1 MKDLTPNIAKSYD
14 DVPYESFPFHQ
25 SHPAHLFT
33 LATLFGLTPK
43 PIEQSRVLELGCAA
57 GGNIIP
63 IAAHYPKA
71 NIIGIDFSKTEI
83 EIGQEHIKTIQLN
96 NIELRHQSIVDFEKE
111 EGLFDYII
119 CHGVYS
125 WVPDDVR
132 ESILKICNQNLS
144 KNGIAY
150 ISYNTLPGWNMM
162 NNIRDLMLWH
172 TQNIEDP
179 TAKVKQARNIL
190 TFITDGLEEDQS
202 PYANF
207 LKQEIKSVE
216 KQSDYYIL
224 HEHLSF
230 YNKPFYFNEFVTQAS
245 EHSLAYLGD
254 AILSSMYTDNL
265 PKKFSKEL
273 HKVKNIVAS
282 NQYMD
287 FIRNNRFRCTLLCH
301 ENLKIQRGLKTD
313 AITHFHLK
321 LNAKPLEK
329 FNENLIHDDSTVTFQ
344 TAGIKISSS
353 KPTVKQALYLLQ
365 ENRFQL
371 IRYDTLFQQ
380 LQKLLNKNEEAIH
393 HILQVEINLFRL
405 ALAGLIEISC
415 YPSQYITTISDKPQA
430 CPLTQ
435 HQAKSQKSITNRNHQ
450 NIPLETI
457 ERHIIQLLDGH
468 TQISDIQKQILSKID
483 NGELNILDAQK
494 KPIRHFEPEQKEM
507 IVSQFI
513 NKTLQRFCQM
523 AVLIA

>member
-14 DVPYESFPFHQ
+14 DAPYESFPFHQ
-25 SHPAHLFT
+25 SHPACLFT
-33 LATLFGLTPK
+33 LATVFGLTPQ
-43 PIEQSRVLELGCAA
+43 PIEKSRILELGCAA

-63 IAAHYPKA
+63 IAVHYPKA

-83 EIGQEHIKTIQLN
+83 KIGQEHIKAMQLN
-96 NIELRHQSIVDFEKE
+96 NIELRHQSILDFEKE

-125 WVPDDVR
+125 WVPDDIR

-144 KNGIAY
+144 KNGVAY

-179 TAKVKQARNIL
+179 KTKVKQARSIL
-190 TFITDGLEEDQS
+190 KFITDGLEEDKS
-202 PYANF
+202 PYAAF
-207 LKQEIKSVE
+207 LKQEIRSLE
-216 KQSDYYIL
+216 KQGDYYIL

-230 YNKPFYFNEFVTQAS
+230 HNKPFYFHEFMAQAAD
-245 EHSLAYLGD
+245 HSLAYLGD

-265 PKKFSKEL
+265 PKKFSEEL
-273 HKVKNIVAS
+273 HKVKNMIAS

-301 ENLKIQRGLKTD
+301 DDLQIQRSLKTD
-313 AITHFHLK
+313 AITNFHLK

-329 FNENLIHDDSTVTFQ
+329 FNEDLIQNDSKITFQ
-344 TAGIKISSS
+344 MAGIKMSSS
-353 KPTVKQALYLLQ
+353 KPAVKQVLYFLQ
-365 ENRFQL
+365 ENRFNL
-371 IRYDTLFQQ
+371 ISYDTLFQL
-380 LQKLLNKNEEAIH
+380 LQKSLNKNEKEIH
-393 HILQVEINLFRL
+393 HILQVEVNLFRM

-415 YPSQYITTISDKPQA
+415 YPSQYVTTISDKPQA
-430 CPLTQ
+430 CPLARY
-435 HQAKSQKSITNRNHQ
+435 QAKLQKSITNRNHQ

-457 ERHIIQLLDGH
+457 ERHIILLLDGR
-468 TQISDIQKQILSKID
+468 TQISDIQKQILSKIN

-494 KPIRHFEPEQKEM
+494 KPIRHFEPEQKEI

-513 NKTLQRFCQM
+513 NKTLQRFCRM
-523 AVLIA
+523 AVLIQ